1 MTNEQDSYKLIIMN
15 PKVEDTGKITIEIG
29 GITCTAFL
37 QVDEPD
43 PTYSFTKPLKK
54 VTSGYTKH
62 ECILECTVSNS
73 LAIIS
78 WWKGETKLEDGEQ
91 FQISKDLSG
100 VCKLIIKS
108 AKLED
113 AGKYSC
119 RIEKQPDKTETEVKI
134 VGKKEFNY
142 FLGLSCKSLSFV
154 SRLHLNNFSFEL
166 QAHCYNSNLLLN
178 TVLLFT

>member
-1 MTNEQDSYKLIIMN
+1 MQ

-43 PTYSFTKPLKK
+43 PTYTFTKPLKK

-62 ECILECTVSNS
+62 ETLLECTISNS
-73 LAIIS
+73 LAIVS
-78 WWKGETKLEDGEQ
+78 WWKGETKIEDGDVY
-91 FQISKDLSG
+91 QISKDLSG
-100 VCKLIIKS
+100 VCKLNIKS
-108 AKLED
+108 SKFED

-134 VGKKEFNY
+134 IGK
-142 FLGLSCKSLSFV
+142 
-154 SRLHLNNFSFEL
+154 
-166 QAHCYNSNLLLN
+166 
-178 TVLLFT
+178 